1 MTMDHHMVD
10 SIQENNDHQRQQFE
24 HLQEAILRGKGGKGG
39 KGGKRGKGKE
49 GKGVE
54 KYGNGIG
61 RKKGKRFKKT
71 EESMR

>member
-24 HLQEAILRGKGGKGG
+24 HLQEAILRGKGGKG
-39 KGGKRGKGKE
+39 KR
-49 GKGVE
+49 
-54 KYGNGIG
+54 N
-61 RKKGKRFKKT
+61 KKK